1 MYFFLEEEKDNR
13 RISRGVVVSLLFP
26 HGLED
31 SGHLLTLPL
40 GPDVG
45 ADSLLQELEA
55 TLVLGDL
62 EQLHGPSLVGS
73 EADNLTDE
81 VAASLVMLGHASFGP
96 GRGQRGLD
104 LGGLLALLHANDHF
118 VTGCHLDCWVVCA
131 CPLLLDSR
139 VGERKKKPH

>member
-73 EADNLTDE
+73 EADDFTDE
-81 VAASLVMLGHASFGP
+81 VTASLVVLGHATLGP
-96 GRGQRGLD
+96 GRGQGGLD

-118 VTGCHLDCWVVCA
+118 VTGCHLDCWVVCLSSLIRGSA
-131 CPLLLDSR
+131 NGKAPC
-139 VGERKKKPH
+139 